1 MPNSNFP
8 QLHTSLSHGS
18 QQNVAPPVE
27 ARLFQGALSR
37 SEWTFRGTRNRIFI
51 MLSGSGQIRL
61 GNRELPLSAPS
72 LVWAPAGE
80 TGAITFDAGAEG
92 AALAV
97 PDVLLGS
104 SMPTGAVF
112 APVRDV
118 ISQPILGAPI
128 LLVEARKLS
137 VTIATIE
144 QELKAAQPGAQEVVR
159 HHLAL
164 LLIAIWRIAT
174 PVAAKPQPSPR
185 TIVRGFVHLVELHN
199 RDHWSIEAYAE
210 TLGVTADRLNTA
222 VRRTTG
228 RTPMELIHAR
238 LIQEA
243 TTLLDSSTLQIS
255 EAAEALGFKDAA
267 YFSRFF
273 KRIAGV
279 SPRAYRQGITLAP
292 VRSETSYA
300 AWP

>member
-1 MPNSNFP
+1 MANSNFP
-8 QLHTSLSHGS
+8 QLHTSGYHAS
-18 QQNVAPPVE
+18 QQNVASSAE

-37 SEWTFRGTRNRIFI
+37 SEWTFRGTRNRVFI
-51 MLSGSGQIRL
+51 ILSGSGQIRL
-61 GNRELPLSAPS
+61 GPRELPLTAPS

-80 TGAITFDAGAEG
+80 TGSIILDAGAEG

-128 LLVEARKLS
+128 PLAEARKLS
-137 VTIATIE
+137 GTIATIE

-174 PVAAKPQPSPR
+174 PVTLKSQPSPR

-199 RDHWSIEAYAE
+199 REHWTIEHYAQ

-273 KRIAGV
+273 KRMSGV
-279 SPRAYRQGITLAP
+279 SPRAYRQGIALKQ